1 MLSLIIIHLLW
12 VKGEGRGLGT
22 RVFLVSHVWV
32 SLGTIV
38 ATVIIALVVKLI
50 IVLRL
55 TLDSL
60 SVLAAVLRLVN
71 LYDLVID
78 LDLDMQNLGSRPL
91 SVGTLLLALLLAPAS
106 FGPRPLPVGFSSCF
120 TAQVPPLLLELLE
133 FILHLLLVLLAEH
146 VVLVHLGQMLL
157 ASGLQLCL
165 LLPELPLLI
174 HDGPLLV
181 TQHLCELSV
190 LASSNK

>member
-1 MLSLIIIHLLW
+1 MSRIDDRSQQQWSLMLSLIIIHLLW

-78 LDLDMQNLGSRPL
+78 LDLDMQNLSSRL
-91 SVGTLLLALLLAPAS
+91 GALLLGLLLAPAHALPLLVIS
-106 FGPRPLPVGFSSCF
+106 IKSLSILTLLLQPLPRPL
-120 TAQVPPLLLELLE
+120 
-133 FILHLLLVLLAEH
+133 
-146 VVLVHLGQMLL
+146 
-157 ASGLQLCL
+157 
-165 LLPELPLLI
+165 LPL
-174 HDGPLLV
+174 
-181 TQHLCELSV
+181 
-190 LASSNK
+190 